1 MTDGTPT
8 SGEEG
13 TISMFTVFFT
23 IIVFL
28 LAGLLVDGGLAI
40 HARQRA
46 ADIAEEA
53 ARAGANNIDI
63 NTLRAHG
70 KVQIIEDGPNGTTCA
85 KAKTLINAYTAHIIA
100 STCDTPAGAN
110 RVDVTVTISA
120 PLQFLSIVPNFQS
133 FVMTGKASAQPQ
145 TGN

>member
-23 IIVFL
+23 MVVFL

-63 NTLRAHG
+63 NALRAHG

-85 KAKTLINAYTAHIIA
+85 KARTLINAYTANIIA
-100 STCDTPAGAN
+100 STCATPAGAN

-120 PLQFLSIVPNFQS
+120 PLQFLSIFNNFQS

>member
-63 NTLRAHG
+63 NTLRASG

-133 FVMTGKASAQPQ
+133 FVMTGNASAQPQ